1 MSEKERIGI
10 FICECSKNISG
21 RIHVEQIKEKFS
33 SLPDVETVEITNL
46 WCSPDGKKEMAEI
59 IKNRGLTKVIIGAC
73 SVRQHEKTFMNVLEE
88 AGLNPYLMQ
97 MVNIREHVAWV
108 TDDDARATAKASA
121 LLKAAYER
129 VHYHQPFTKK
139 EIEANAD
146 VVVIG
151 AGLAGCEAALNL
163 SSKHRKVYLVDKN
176 PSLGGQAVKY
186 ESSFPALEC
195 CSCMIVPKL
204 QDVMENPNIEFLN
217 YSEVEDA
224 VGFFGNFKVTVNKK
238 AKYVVPEKCI
248 GCNACVEVCP
258 VDVPNEYDEYLGTRK
273 AVYFQVTGATPF
285 IPVIDEAE
293 CIRFNGEECAKCRE
307 SCAFDAID
315 YDDKDENVV
324 LDAGAIV
331 LATGFDL
338 FDPKQI
344 PALNASPDNNV
355 YTSLQFERLI
365 SNTGP
370 TGGKLVKKNGSPPKS
385 LVMVHCIGSR
395 DERYKNYC
403 SNVCCSALVK
413 MSAQILE
420 ENMAE
425 GIEITHV
432 YKDLNLGSTG
442 MEEMFNKL
450 VKEGVTFVKVSNPND
465 ITIDKKGETLEIDL
479 NENGR
484 VEADM
489 VVLAPAM
496 VPNKDAQKF
505 VEMLMLSSD
514 ENGFFMSTHKKT
526 DPISTPVE
534 GIFVIGSANYP
545 KDITHSVI
553 DGSGAAGKIMSHLVP
568 GEKLEIETLISTI
581 DEDQCSGCK
590 TCVVICPYKAIG
602 FDKEKGVSV
611 INDVLCRGC
620 GTCAVT
626 CPSNAITPR
635 HFESNAI
642 LAELGG
648 LL

>member
-10 FICECSKNISG
+10 FLCECSKNISG
-21 RIHVEQIKEKFS
+21 RINVEQIKEKFL
-33 SLPDVETVEITNL
+33 SLPDVETINITNL
-46 WCSPDGKKEMAEI
+46 WCSPDGKKEMAGI
-59 IKNRGLTKVIIGAC
+59 IKNRRLTKVIIGAC
-73 SVRQHEKTFMNVLEE
+73 SVKQHEKTFMNVLEE

-108 TDDDARATAKASA
+108 TDDDVRATAKASA

-129 VHYHQPFTKK
+129 VHYHQAFTKK
-139 EIEANAD
+139 EIDANAD

-163 SSKHRKVYLVDKN
+163 ASKHRKVYLVDKN
-176 PSLGGQAVKY
+176 PSLGGQATKY

-204 QDVMENPNIEFLN
+204 QEIMDNPNIEFLN
-217 YSEVEDA
+217 YSDVEEA
-224 VGFFGNFKVTVNKK
+224 VGFFGNFQVTVNKK
-238 AKYVVPEKCI
+238 AKYVIPDKCI

-273 AVYFQVTGATPF
+273 AIHFQVTGATPF
-285 IPVIDEAE
+285 IPVLDNAN
-293 CIRFNGEECAKCRE
+293 CLRFNGQECTKCKE
-307 SCAFDAID
+307 ACMFDAID
-315 YDDKDENVV
+315 YEDKDEKVV

-331 LATGFDL
+331 LATGFEL

-344 PALNASPDNNV
+344 PALNYSPDNNI
-355 YTSLQFERLI
+355 YTSLQFERLL

-370 TGGKLVKKNGSPPKS
+370 TGGKLAMKDGTAPKS

-395 DERYKNYC
+395 DKRYNNYC
-403 SNVCCSALVK
+403 SNVCCSALIK
-413 MSAQILE
+413 MSTQILE

-425 GIEITHV
+425 GIKITHV
-432 YKDLNLGSTG
+432 YRDLTLGSTG
-442 MEEMFNKL
+442 MEGMYNKL
-450 VKEGVTFVKVSNPND
+450 VKEGVTFVQVPNPND
-465 ITIDKKGETLEIDL
+465 ISINKSGKGLEVCL
-479 NENGR
+479 NGNGS

-496 VPNKDAQKF
+496 VPNKSAQKF
-505 VEMLMLSSD
+505 IDMLMLSAD
-514 ENGFFMSTHKKT
+514 EDGFFMSTHKKT
-526 DPISTPVE
+526 DPVSTPVE

-545 KDITHSVI
+545 KDITNAVI
-553 DGSGAAGKIMSHLVP
+553 DGSGAAGKIMSQLVP
-568 GEKLEIETLISTI
+568 GEKLEVETLISTI
-581 DEDQCSGCK
+581 DEDKCSGCK
-590 TCVVICPYKAIG
+590 TCIVICPYKAIG
-602 FDKEKGVSV
+602 FDKEKGVSA

-620 GTCAVT
+620 GTCAVA
-626 CPSNAITPR
+626 CPSSAITPR
-635 HFESNAI
+635 HFENNTI